1 MKKPWLPDTASDPTR
16 VAFPE
21 WLKARRDD
29 NRTAKVE
36 KRKEPYSG
44 VEKTQSWLWDLMTT
58 GTKKFNVHMV
68 TAQKERVDAWHAEN
82 DQLAEGQEGQGA
94 AEGEVGEEEEEEE
107 EQEPGDSW
115 DGDPTDDDD
124 NDAASDGEADPDG
137 TQTMEEEGARV
148 SPTPSVASSSSHD
161 SAEEADPLIAEA
173 RKYPALKRKADELEA
188 VRQSLR
194 QDVEAEKDKEA
205 AAAEAAAVDE
215 EVARVEYETVRRIK
229 RAKIRQKYIVALEQR
244 ARSQHPEGAL
254 MCECGCKTTSFGE
267 EPLDIHD
274 MEVDHDDER
283 ADGGADDPGIDGLNL
298 YTKICHGRKT
308 RARALERIRARRH
321 QA

>member
-1 MKKPWLPDTASDPTR
+1 MKD
-16 VAFPE
+16 
-21 WLKARRDD
+21 
-29 NRTAKVE
+29 
-36 KRKEPYSG
+36 
-44 VEKTQSWLWDLMTT
+44 
-58 GTKKFNVHMV
+58 
-68 TAQKERVDAWHAEN
+68 
-82 DQLAEGQEGQGA
+82 
-94 AEGEVGEEEEEEE
+94 
-107 EQEPGDSW
+107 
-115 DGDPTDDDD
+115 
-124 NDAASDGEADPDG
+124 
-137 TQTMEEEGARV
+137 ARV

-161 SAEEADPLIAEA
+161 SAEEADTLIAEA

-244 ARSQHPEGAL
+244 ARSQNPEGAL
-254 MCECGCKTTSFGE
+254 MCECGCKITSFGGK
-267 EPLDIHD
+267 PLDIHD

-308 RARALERIRARRH
+308 RAQALERIRARRH